1 MSELTDLLK
10 VEFESRRKKNPQF
23 SLRAFARWLGLS
35 PAQVSQI
42 MSGKRTITTKS
53 FAKISD
59 KLSLSP
65 FEQKKYM
72 YATKGKSQT
81 DQGAQKKKL
90 TEDQFRL
97 IADWYHMAIL
107 SLTRVKDAKSDSRW
121 IAQQLG
127 ITVQQANEATSRL
140 VRLGCLQ
147 LKPEFKQIGEPF
159 EVTSDIPSTA
169 IRKYHQQCLQL
180 AAEKIEQV
188 SLEKRQIQSL
198 NFPMSL
204 KTLPKFKIL
213 IDTFLDDA
221 LSLTEKSGKQQEEV
235 FQLNVQLIPVTQ
247 IHK

>member
-1 MSELTDLLK
+1 MNELTVLLK
-10 VEFESRRKKNPQF
+10 TEFESRRKKNSQF
-23 SLRAFARWLGLS
+23 SLRAFSRWLGLS

-72 YATKGKSQT
+72 YATKGKQPSQ
-81 DQGAQKKKL
+81 DQQKKKL
-90 TEDQFRL
+90 AEDQFRL

-107 SLTRVKDAKSDSRW
+107 SLTRVKEAKSDSRW

-127 ITVQQANEATSRL
+127 ITVQQANEAMSRL

-180 AAEKIEQV
+180 ASEKIEQV

-221 LSLTEKSGKQQEEV
+221 LTLTEKSDKQQEEV

>member
-1 MSELTDLLK
+1 MSELANLLK
-10 VEFESRRKKNPQF
+10 LEFENRRKKNPQF
-23 SLRAFARWLGLS
+23 SLRAFSRWLGLS

-42 MSGKRTITTKS
+42 ISCKRTVTTKS
-53 FAKISD
+53 FTKISE
-59 KLSLSP
+59 KLNLSP

-72 YATKGKSQT
+72 FSTKGKQPLIE
-81 DQGAQKKKL
+81 QQKKKL
-90 TEDQFRL
+90 AEDQFRL

-107 SLTRVKDAKSDSRW
+107 SLTRVNGAKSDSRW

-127 ITVQQANEATSRL
+127 ITVLQANEAINRL

-159 EVTSDIPSTA
+159 EVTSDLPSAA
-169 IRKYHQQCLQL
+169 IRKYHLQCLQL
-180 AAEKIEQV
+180 ASEKIEQV
-188 SLEKRQIQSL
+188 PLEKRQIQSL
-198 NFPMSL
+198 NIPMSL

-221 LSLTEKSGKQQEEV
+221 LTLTEKSGKQQEEV

-247 IHK
+247 INK